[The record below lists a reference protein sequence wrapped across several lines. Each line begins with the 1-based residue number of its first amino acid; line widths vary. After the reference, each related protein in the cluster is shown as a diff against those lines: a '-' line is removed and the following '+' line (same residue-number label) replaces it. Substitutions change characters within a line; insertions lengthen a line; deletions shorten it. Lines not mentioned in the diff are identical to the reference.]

1 MFYYGLSGASNACII
16 WIALVCINELVEKQD
31 FRNRRI
37 KMAAV
42 CVSILILLSEYFW
55 QGQIYI
61 IYLDAAGIV
70 FMCLGMAMETCRF
83 FIHGLTAFSVGGIL
97 LIFIRNK
104 AGGGTPAVFMTAVF
118 LCLFLCVL
126 ILFLQ
131 NLSLRLKHIKNLYFA
146 GGLMVTMI
154 FVQIIVKLLFRRSN
168 TTVIYST
175 AQIDI
180 CVWIFTGL
188 LIVAFLMDYLE
199 KMLLGKSRRAAEL
212 IVYANNEYGADRIM
226 RMYRE
231 ASALRHDIKH
241 YVQSAS
247 VSMQNQD
254 YETARRLLD
263 ELTTEK
269 VRPLSLKLYCEDSV
283 LNYMINSKFYAC
295 EQKGITVKCCSFGS
309 VEHMSKLDLSILIG
323 NLLDNAIEAAQQAP
337 DPFVTLEIFTED
349 EISIQVDNAIRTS
362 VLSGRRPF
370 ATTKADRRHHGIGIQ
385 SIRKIVYKY
394 GGKVEYTE
402 KGKVMQCKITF
413 PK

>member
-1 MFYYGLSGASNACII
+1 MFYYVLSGVSNACII
-16 WIALVCINELVEKQD
+16 WIALVCMHELVEKQD
-31 FRNRRI
+31 FHNRRI

-42 CVSILILLSEYFW
+42 CVSILILLLEYFW
-55 QGQIYI
+55 QDQIYI
-61 IYLDAAGIV
+61 IYLDVAGIV
-70 FMCLGMAMETCRF
+70 FMCLGMAVETCRF

-104 AGGGTPAVFMTAVF
+104 AGGAPAVFMTAVF
-118 LCLFLCVL
+118 LSLFLCVL

-131 NLSLRLKHIKNLYFA
+131 NLSLRLKRIKNLYFA
-146 GGLMVTMI
+146 GGMMAAMI
-154 FVQIIVKLLFRRSN
+154 CAQIMVKLLFRRSN

-199 KMLLGKSRRAAEL
+199 KMLLGQSRRDAEL
-212 IVYANNEYGADRIM
+212 LVYANNEYGADRIM
-226 RMYRE
+226 HMYRE

-295 EQKGITVKCCSFGS
+295 EQKGITAKCCSFGS

-349 EISIQVDNAIRTS
+349 VVSIQVDNSIRKS

-370 ATTKADRRHHGIGIQ
+370 ATTKADRRHHGIGMQ
-385 SIRKIVYKY
+385 SIRNIVYKY